1 MKLKLLSLTAIAVLA
16 LASQTFAQNP
26 QAALATLPEADALI
40 YVSPQRILN
49 EAAPRVMDP
58 AEFAKARA
66 AFADI
71 KKGAGVDPSAIEYLV
86 IAVRFHKPAADLSFV
101 APDVMAVV
109 GGDFSSDSLMTL
121 GQLYLQDK
129 IRVEKYGSKSIA
141 LMKID
146 PIAAQAEKNPI
157 LKPFVEIGAVPLSA
171 NSLAIGNLRYLKS
184 AIDAAEGNG
193 SKISPASLESLL
205 RDPNALIAAS
215 GAPLASFAKSF
226 GLMGLDNTTREANCN
241 TRFGDFYAAVT
252 MTGTNFS
259 VRGAMNADNPD
270 TAKIINNL
278 LSGLM
283 QQGISSIPD
292 KNAQTILQALRMF
305 AKDNEIVWEAD
316 IPEKT
321 VADFIRTQSTPKK
334 EEPAASLPSDRCERS
349 GPGNSKQGESNRCES
364 QLACPSWRFHCCW

>member
-1 MKLKLLSLTAIAVLA
+1 MKLKFLLLTAIAVLA
-16 LASQTFAQNP
+16 LAPAAIAQNT
-26 QAALATLPEADALI
+26 QAALANLPEADALV

-58 AEFAKARA
+58 AELTKARA
-66 AFADI
+66 AFADM
-71 KKGAGVDPSAIEYLV
+71 KKSAGIDPSSIEYLV

-121 GQLYLQDK
+121 AQLYLQDK
-129 IRVEKYGSKSIA
+129 VRIEKYGSKSIA
-141 LMKID
+141 LMKVD

-157 LKPFVEIGAVPLSA
+157 LKPLAEIGAVPLSA
-171 NSLAIGNLRYLKS
+171 NSLAIGNLRYLQS
-184 AIDAAEGNG
+184 AIDASEQGNG
-193 SKISPASLESLL
+193 RINPTTLASLL

-215 GAPLASFAKSF
+215 GAPLASLAKSF
-226 GLMGLDNTTREANCN
+226 GLMGLENTTRESRCD

-283 QQGISSIPD
+283 QHGISAVPD
-292 KNAQTILQALRMF
+292 KNVQTILQTLKMF
-305 AKDNEIVWEAD
+305 PRDSEIVWEAD

-321 VADFIRTQSTPKK
+321 VADFIRTSTAKKDEPKTSTPPKRPVRRK
-334 EEPAASLPSDRCERS
+334 RTR
-349 GPGNSKQGESNRCES
+349 
-364 QLACPSWRFHCCW
+364 